1 MTDQIVSIP
10 TSESIGSITNN
21 LCTPLS
27 TSHVSYDPAKD
38 EVSTFTRQWSSRLA
52 GSTEAGTASGTNAF
66 GSGTS
71 SSAPLASTGKPGR
84 SRRPSELI
92 VGLKKWIGV
101 VQGIEEGI
109 FTAELSPIDHE
120 GPVFLADFDLELLA
134 PDEEAVEAGDV
145 VYLTTRY
152 VRAAQGYS
160 TATTQVRL
168 RRPGLWTQEEVAE
181 IHESARRDAQ
191 RFSQYVD

>member
-1 MTDQIVSIP
+1 MAHQIAP
-10 TSESIGSITNN
+10 TSISESMGSITNK
-21 LCTPLS
+21 LRAPRS
-27 TSHVSYDPAKD
+27 THYVSNDPARD
-38 EVSTFTRQWSSRLA
+38 ELSTFTRQWSSRLVS
-52 GSTEAGTASGTNAF
+52 STETGTASGTNAF

-71 SSAPLASTGKPGR
+71 SSAPPASIGKLGR
-84 SRRPSELI
+84 TRRPTELI

-101 VQGIEEGI
+101 VQAVEDGI

-120 GPVFLADFDLELLA
+120 GPAFLADFDLELLA
-134 PDEEAVEAGDV
+134 PDEEAVQAGDV

-152 VRAAQGYS
+152 VRAAKGYN

-181 IHESARRDAQ
+181 IQKSARRDARQ
-191 RFSQYVD
+191 LSQYVD